1 MNEIIQKKCNIK
13 QSIISDLLNLEHR
26 IFFLLP
32 WVITVTLFLIIILK
46 IISYGYIPVDDAM
59 RHVGKAISGKPWSE
73 ILVLR
78 QDAPMDHNPGWH
90 FILRSLYLQTG
101 WDADELMVFSIV
113 LFCML
118 YLIAPLFW
126 MRRPEAWLMSL
137 LIFSLINMTSF
148 VRMTHG
154 RPYILGI
161 SITISVISMWYFQK
175 PALKPRIVLTV
186 ILFVLSTWI
195 HGSWYLYVM
204 IPFVFLISGE
214 FKKAAQI
221 SLAWI
226 VGSFIGACFTGEPIK
241 FLSDEVRIA
250 FMCFGNH
257 ELTRMLVTEFQPS
270 TGDITIWFAVLIIL
284 IIRKT
289 LLGDWPKMWSNPFFL
304 LAVVTWILGLK
315 ICRFWIDWGLPSLV
329 VWTAFQIQ
337 EILEVKIPEAVF
349 KRFVFNCAL
358 SAALFLG
365 LTSDLGN
372 RWTYNLTIEYITPD
386 AEGIQGWLPEDGGI
400 IYSASMQ
407 TFYRTFFKNPNA
419 NWKYILGFECTFM
432 PPDDLKIYRKIQWN
446 LGDSKSYEPWV
457 KKMRP
462 QDRLVIYG
470 DASSKPNIKELEWHY
485 AVSGTWIGRLPR
497 TNP

>member
-1 MNEIIQKKCNIK
+1 
-13 QSIISDLLNLEHR
+13 
-26 IFFLLP
+26 
-32 WVITVTLFLIIILK
+32 
-46 IISYGYIPVDDAM
+46 
-59 RHVGKAISGKPWSE
+59 
-73 ILVLR
+73 
-78 QDAPMDHNPGWH
+78 
-90 FILRSLYLQTG
+90 
-101 WDADELMVFSIV
+101 
-113 LFCML
+113 
-118 YLIAPLFW
+118 
-126 MRRPEAWLMSL
+126 
-137 LIFSLINMTSF
+137 
-148 VRMTHG
+148 
-154 RPYILGI
+154 
-161 SITISVISMWYFQK
+161 
-175 PALKPRIVLTV
+175 
-186 ILFVLSTWI
+186 
-195 HGSWYLYVM
+195 
-204 IPFVFLISGE
+204 
-214 FKKAAQI
+214 
-221 SLAWI
+221 
-226 VGSFIGACFTGEPIK
+226 
-241 FLSDEVRIA
+241 
-250 FMCFGNH
+250 
-257 ELTRMLVTEFQPS
+257 
-270 TGDITIWFAVLIIL
+270 
-284 IIRKT
+284 
-289 LLGDWPKMWSNPFFL
+289 MWSNPFFL

-337 EILEVKIPEAVF
+337 EILEVRIPEAVF